1 MDNFAVIYTE
11 TNWIDEVMSIGVV
24 VAGGKDKEKYIRR
37 ITSSIRNTGWA
48 EYSKYEWYDIM
59 RLAVYRQY
67 NQAIPDCADCYK
79 TGKLKRGYGVEDVL
93 KMFRKNKRYDETHN
107 AVLDARDE
115 LEIMQLLG
123 YGLDVYEVARL
134 K

>member
-1 MDNFAVIYTE
+1 MHGVWKLFAY
-11 TNWIDEVMSIGVV
+11 NASF
-24 VAGGKDKEKYIRR
+24 DKRHLP
-37 ITSSIRNTGWA
+37 

-67 NQAIPDCADCYK
+67 NQAIPDCADCYN
-79 TGKLKRGYGVEDVL
+79 TGKPKRGYGVEDVL

>member
-1 MDNFAVIYTE
+1 
-11 TNWIDEVMSIGVV
+11 
-24 VAGGKDKEKYIRR
+24 
-37 ITSSIRNTGWA
+37 
-48 EYSKYEWYDIM
+48 
-59 RLAVYRQY
+59 
-67 NQAIPDCADCYK
+67 
-79 TGKLKRGYGVEDVL
+79 
-93 KMFRKNKRYDETHN
+93 MFRKNKRYDETHN